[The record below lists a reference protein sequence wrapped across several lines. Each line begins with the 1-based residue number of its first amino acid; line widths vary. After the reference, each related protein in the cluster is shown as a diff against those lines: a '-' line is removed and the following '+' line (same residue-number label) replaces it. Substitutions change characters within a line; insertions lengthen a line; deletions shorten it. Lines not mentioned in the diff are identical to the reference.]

1 MNFDL
6 GKIFANT
13 YITLFLVIISSI
25 LWFVLFFYILA
36 KKNKKQM
43 MYAFLAMIGAAL
55 VWSFASAVELSIYIL
70 NGTINKIANYTSLV
84 GLCFVPVTIFYVGLI
99 FMRTQIRF
107 TWAHIILFLIPL
119 LDCIFILTNEAHH
132 LFIEE
137 YAIINSEIK
146 YGRLFYIHT
155 AISYA
160 YLMSGLYFLGSSSVK
175 TTGFFSRQSI
185 LIFLGI
191 LVPVIVNILST
202 FQLVRMTVYITCISF
217 SIAVLLFVI
226 AILKFSFLNVM
237 PIALRNIVDNISD
250 GFLVINRDLKI
261 IDFNRIV
268 TVTFDKY
275 LDIRRNISIEEVFTL
290 QDSSNAVFK
299 ELYDMI
305 EKSYETQESISADKH
320 IVYRNFDRHFKIEIT
335 PITTKSQGYMGMVM
349 LLKDT
354 TQNVKDM
361 QTIREKQE
369 ILMGQERLASLGQ
382 LIGGIAHNLKT
393 PIMSIS
399 GGIEGLK
406 DLIEEYQDSIGDKS
420 VTSKD
425 HHEIAGEMLEW
436 VKKIKPHCAYMS
448 DIISAVKGQAVKFNT
463 SGLLSFTI
471 DEVVK
476 RIDILLKHELIRYH
490 ATMETSVDVDRMTE
504 VRGDINSLVQV
515 LDNIIINAIQSYQ
528 GKKGKIIFKVVKAG
542 SNIIFII
549 SDEGS
554 GISEELKERLF
565 KEMVTT
571 KGKDGTGLGLF
582 MSYSTIKGKFEGDM
596 WFESE
601 KGKGTTF
608 YISIPKLENT
618 IMESEQD

>member
-1 MNFDL
+1 
-6 GKIFANT
+6 
-13 YITLFLVIISSI
+13 
-25 LWFVLFFYILA
+25 
-36 KKNKKQM
+36 
-43 MYAFLAMIGAAL
+43 
-55 VWSFASAVELSIYIL
+55 
-70 NGTINKIANYTSLV
+70 
-84 GLCFVPVTIFYVGLI
+84 
-99 FMRTQIRF
+99 
-107 TWAHIILFLIPL
+107 
-119 LDCIFILTNEAHH
+119 
-132 LFIEE
+132 
-137 YAIINSEIK
+137 
-146 YGRLFYIHT
+146 
-155 AISYA
+155 
-160 YLMSGLYFLGSSSVK
+160 
-175 TTGFFSRQSI
+175 
-185 LIFLGI
+185 
-191 LVPVIVNILST
+191 
-202 FQLVRMTVYITCISF
+202 
-217 SIAVLLFVI
+217 
-226 AILKFSFLNVM
+226 
-237 PIALRNIVDNISD
+237 
-250 GFLVINRDLKI
+250 
-261 IDFNRIV
+261 
-268 TVTFDKY
+268 
-275 LDIRRNISIEEVFTL
+275 
-290 QDSSNAVFK
+290 
-299 ELYDMI
+299 MI
-305 EKSYETQESISADKH
+305 EKSYDTQESISADKH
-320 IVYRNFDRHFKIEIT
+320 IVYRNFDRHFKIEVT
-335 PITTKSQGYMGMVM
+335 PINTKSQGYMGMVM
-349 LLKDT
+349 LLKDI

-406 DLIEEYQDSIGDKS
+406 DLIEEYEDSIGDSS
-420 VTSKD
+420 VTSED

-490 ATMETSVDVDRMTE
+490 ATMNTSVDVDRMTE

-528 GKKGKIIFKVVKAG
+528 GRKGKIVFKVVKAG
-542 SNIIFII
+542 ANIIFII
-549 SDEGS
+549 SDEGC
-554 GISEELKERLF
+554 GISAELKERLF

-618 IMESEQD
+618 IVGSEQ

>member
-1 MNFDL
+1 
-6 GKIFANT
+6 
-13 YITLFLVIISSI
+13 
-25 LWFVLFFYILA
+25 
-36 KKNKKQM
+36 
-43 MYAFLAMIGAAL
+43 MYAFLLMIFSAL
-55 VWSFASAVELSIYIL
+55 LWSFGNTMELFTLIFEGSIAKVYIYMGL
-70 NGTINKIANYTSLV
+70 IGLAIVPISL
-84 GLCFVPVTIFYVGLI
+84 FYIGLI
-99 FMRTQIRF
+99 FSRTKIVF
-107 TWAHIILFLIPL
+107 TWKHAFLFIPPVLDCILIGTNEIHGLFIEQYAVSNLDIVYGDLFLI
-119 LDCIFILTNEAHH
+119 
-132 LFIEE
+132 
-137 YAIINSEIK
+137 
-146 YGRLFYIHT
+146 HT
-155 AISYA
+155 VISYS
-160 YLMSGLYFLGSSSVK
+160 YMFLGLYFLASASVK
-175 TTGFFSRQSI
+175 STGFFSKQSMLIFTGI
-185 LIFLGI
+185 LIPLT
-191 LVPVIVNILST
+191 VNILYT
-202 FQLVRMTVYITCISF
+202 LRLVTMNVYITTISF
-217 SIAVLLFVI
+217 SAAVLLFVF
-226 AILKFSFLNVM
+226 AILKFNFLDVV

-250 GFLVINRDLKI
+250 GFLVINSDLKV
-261 IDFNRIV
+261 IDFNK
-268 TVTFDKY
+268 TLQDTFENY
-275 LDIRRNISIEEVFTL
+275 LDIKRNMFVEKVFTL
-290 QDSSNAVFK
+290 EDNNTKVFR

-305 EKSYETQESISADKH
+305 EKSYDTQESISADKH
-320 IVYRNFDRHFKIEIT
+320 IVYRNFDRHFKIEVT
-335 PITTKSQGYMGMVM
+335 PINTKSQGYMGMVM
-349 LLKDT
+349 LLKDI

-406 DLIEEYQDSIGDKS
+406 DLIEEYEDSIGDSS
-420 VTSKD
+420 VTSED

-490 ATMETSVDVDRMTE
+490 ATMNTSVDVDRMTE

-528 GKKGKIIFKVVKAG
+528 GRKGKIVFKVVKAG
-542 SNIIFII
+542 ANIIFII
-549 SDEGS
+549 SDEGC
-554 GISEELKERLF
+554 GISAELKERLF

-618 IMESEQD
+618 IVGSEQ